1 MDYAQYLKELTSRP
15 IPKEMAFP
23 ESEYRRRADTV
34 RGYMADR
41 GLDALL
47 VTFVPNV
54 CYLSGYQAFAAD
66 LYAGMLL
73 PLEGAPVLQVVE
85 LEIPG
90 ALLSGWVEDVRG
102 IKWTD
107 PDAVTP
113 ALAGLVK
120 ERRLDGKR
128 IGIEPRRSGLS
139 MDVFEGLKRALPGA
153 TFLEASDLVVRS
165 RLIKSAGELDHM
177 RTAARITKAG
187 IAAALKAIRPGVT
200 ENDIAS
206 AGFQTLVK
214 EGSEYFSSQPIVA
227 GAHRTGWVHASF
239 KRTPIQAGQ
248 TVILEFGAAYHRY
261 TGAIMHTAAVGEPSA
276 PVQRLVKA
284 SQETLDVLFQAVKPG
299 RTADEVARE
308 AGAALK
314 DIGAEAYF
322 TGMYG
327 YSIGL
332 GFPPTWR
339 EGITY
344 VAEGINQ
351 PLRPGMTFHSPISL
365 RLPGKVGVGFSET
378 WAVTETGCELLTEH
392 DRTLTV
398 VPA

>member
-15 IPKEMAFP
+15 IPREMAFP
-23 ESEYRRRADTV
+23 ESEYRRRVDTV
-34 RGYMADR
+34 RGYMEER

-73 PLEGAPVLQVVE
+73 PREGVPVLQVVE

-102 IKWTD
+102 VRWTD
-107 PDAVTP
+107 PDAVTT

-128 IGIEPRRSGLS
+128 IGVETRRSGLS
-139 MDVFEGLKRALPGA
+139 VDVYEGLKGALPSA
-153 TFLEASDLVVRS
+153 TFVDASDLVVRA

-177 RTAARITKAG
+177 RNAARITKG

-206 AGFQTLVK
+206 AGFQELVK

-239 KRTPIQAGQ
+239 KRTPIGAGQ

-261 TGAIMHTAAVGEPSA
+261 TGAIMHTAAVGEPSTA
-276 PVQRLVKA
+276 VQRLAKA
-284 SQETLDVLFQAVKPG
+284 SQETLNVLFQTVKPG

-308 AGAALK
+308 AG
-314 DIGAEAYF
+314 E
-322 TGMYG
+322 
-327 YSIGL
+327 
-332 GFPPTWR
+332 R
-339 EGITY
+339 
-344 VAEGINQ
+344 
-351 PLRPGMTFHSPISL
+351 
-365 RLPGKVGVGFSET
+365 
-378 WAVTETGCELLTEH
+378 
-392 DRTLTV
+392 
-398 VPA
+398 